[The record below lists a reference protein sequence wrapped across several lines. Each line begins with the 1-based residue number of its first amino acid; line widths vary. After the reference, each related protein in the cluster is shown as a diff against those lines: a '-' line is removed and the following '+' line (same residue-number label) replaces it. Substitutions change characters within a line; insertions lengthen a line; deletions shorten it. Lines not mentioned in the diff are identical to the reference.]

1 MAVKIKLDRVMFENG
16 NMKVPEL
23 VELSGLNKNT
33 LYSFYKGDIK
43 RVDMETLDKLC
54 VALNCEIG
62 DLLEHVK
69 EETDN

>member
-54 VALNCEIG
+54 AALNCEIG

>member
-1 MAVKIKLDRVMFENG
+1 MFERG

-43 RVDMETLDKLC
+43 RFDLDTLEKLC
-54 VALNCEIG
+54 TALKCQPG
-62 DLLEHVK
+62 DLLEFK
-69 EETDN
+69 EEQK

>member
-1 MAVKIKLDRVMFENG
+1 MAIKFNLDRIMFERG

-43 RVDMETLDKLC
+43 RFDLDTLEKLC
-54 VALNCEIG
+54 TALKCQPG
-62 DLLEHVK
+62 DLLEFK
-69 EETDN
+69 EEQK